1 MKEPRVYKTSPILLV
16 FIVLLFVLFLGILL
30 FAFGPNSLGFMI
42 PLAVLSIFF
51 FGAAFVALVS
61 KTIVSDDEMV
71 VQGLFGT
78 KTLKWIEVGR
88 VSGWGYAMKLHSR
101 DEDVTMSISPRLPG
115 YQEIIEF
122 VGAKRPDLFS
132 PLQYNEIRRGLAPF
146 ISVFLV
152 TVIMVGVSVAF
163 IFATMNDPN
172 TSYTSYTPLLVFVG
186 IVLVLA
192 STTLSI
198 PRSLTLDGA
207 MMNLKYLFSEKNI
220 RTDEINSIQLTYTQ
234 SRNGRHYFI
243 AIYLS
248 DRKTIR
254 LTGLGISLPVAY
266 LVLKNWHR
274 GGFSNAP
281 SIFQQSS
288 TQPGTDKKNSDG
300 VNEYYKWR

>member
-16 FIVLLFVLFLGILL
+16 FIVILFVFFLGILL

-42 PLAVLSIFF
+42 PLAVLSLFL

-61 KTIVSDDEMV
+61 KTIVSEEEIS

-78 KTLKWIEVGR
+78 KTLNWMEIGR

-101 DEDVTMSISPRLPG
+101 DEDVTISISPRLPG

-122 VGAKRPDLFS
+122 VGSKRSDLFS

-152 TVIMVGVSVAF
+152 TFIMVGISVAF
-163 IFATMNDPN
+163 ILATMNDPD
-172 TSYTSYTPLLVFVG
+172 TSFASYTPLLVFVG
-186 IVLVLA
+186 VVLVMA
-192 STTLSI
+192 TTTLSI
-198 PRSLTLDGA
+198 PRSLTLDG
-207 MMNLKYLFSEKNI
+207 NTLTLKYLLNEKSL

-243 AIYLS
+243 ALYLA

-274 GGFSNAP
+274 GGSSNAP
-281 SIFQQSS
+281 SMFQQSS
-288 TQPGTDKKNSDG
+288 TQQEPEKKNSDG